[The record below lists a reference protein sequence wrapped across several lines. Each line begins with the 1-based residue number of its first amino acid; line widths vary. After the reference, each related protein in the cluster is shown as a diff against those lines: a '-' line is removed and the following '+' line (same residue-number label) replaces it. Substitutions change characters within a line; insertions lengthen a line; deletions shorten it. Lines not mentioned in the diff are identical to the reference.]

1 MDDDN
6 NNNKQKHNIK
16 EEERII
22 LNVGGR
28 IFETYRSTLQNSFR
42 NSLLCTM
49 FSERNRDLLI
59 PNSRGEYFFDRSSD
73 LFDYILNAYRT
84 GEIEIPSH
92 VPEKMFKLELD
103 YFQLPI
109 PQSLEK
115 KLNNNFKSSPPH
127 HCRSCINRSSSI
139 SSLAASAA
147 SSLQSNNNNNTT
159 TTTNDESNNYINN
172 NINNS
177 KVDTQNN
184 NNSNNNIDSD
194 QLMLCGEGLKRLS
207 LEKARQ
213 EAGEMLSLIK
223 SYCYI
228 TLLKAAEQG
237 KQSEIIQFKE
247 SDHPDFYSF
256 VSNLRNR
263 ELLLHELVQ
272 DNFDVYFSEE
282 FGRYYHSYLFHIT
295 FWSRY
300 TAFDISS
307 TDRLLN
313 ELRQKMT
320 QLTAFLYKN
329 T

>member
-1 MDDDN
+1 
-6 NNNKQKHNIK
+6 
-16 EEERII
+16 
-22 LNVGGR
+22 
-28 IFETYRSTLQNSFR
+28 
-42 NSLLCTM
+42 M
-49 FSERNRDLLI
+49 FSERNKDLLI
-59 PNSRGEYFFDRSSD
+59 PNSRGEYFFDRSSS

-84 GEIEIPSH
+84 GEIEVPTN
-92 VPEKMFKLELD
+92 VPERMFKLELD
-103 YFQLPI
+103 YFQMPI

-115 KLNNNFKSSPPH
+115 KLNIAPPH

-147 SSLQSNNNNNTT
+147 AISSNIPTRSTTTTT
-159 TTTNDESNNYINN
+159 TTTN
-172 NINNS
+172 
-177 KVDTQNN
+177 
-184 NNSNNNIDSD
+184 NNSNNDESTNSASNTNNNRNEADGTSSPNRYNLDNNNNVNSNNNVNNSNSHNDSSNNNNDHD

-213 EAGEMLSLIK
+213 DAGEILSLIK